1 MECIP
6 FACPSCGA
14 RMYFVQETKAT
25 TYDMWLF
32 SETMEVRFIKN
43 FHLVRPCFRNRF
55 SKLKSKPVPSCCA
68 LFVEASTL
76 TPVKV
81 NHIIHL
87 RGDDYQKIR
96 IIKNDQVYYEGEVR
110 YENGT
115 IEELE
120 NAQVKHW
127 SVDNGVL
134 VLEIK

>member
-1 MECIP
+1 MP
-6 FACPSCGA
+6 
-14 RMYFVQETKAT
+14 
-25 TYDMWLF
+25 
-32 SETMEVRFIKN
+32 
-43 FHLVRPCFRNRF
+43 
-55 SKLKSKPVPSCCA
+55 
-68 LFVEASTL
+68 

-87 RGDDYQKIR
+87 RRDDYQKIR

>member
-1 MECIP
+1 MP
-6 FACPSCGA
+6 
-14 RMYFVQETKAT
+14 
-25 TYDMWLF
+25 
-32 SETMEVRFIKN
+32 
-43 FHLVRPCFRNRF
+43 
-55 SKLKSKPVPSCCA
+55 
-68 LFVEASTL
+68 

-81 NHIIHL
+81 NHIIQL

-127 SVDNGVL
+127 SVDDGVL

>member
-1 MECIP
+1 MP
-6 FACPSCGA
+6 
-14 RMYFVQETKAT
+14 
-25 TYDMWLF
+25 
-32 SETMEVRFIKN
+32 
-43 FHLVRPCFRNRF
+43 
-55 SKLKSKPVPSCCA
+55 
-68 LFVEASTL
+68 

>member
-1 MECIP
+1 MP
-6 FACPSCGA
+6 
-14 RMYFVQETKAT
+14 
-25 TYDMWLF
+25 
-32 SETMEVRFIKN
+32 
-43 FHLVRPCFRNRF
+43 
-55 SKLKSKPVPSCCA
+55 
-68 LFVEASTL
+68 

-81 NHIIHL
+81 NHIIYL

-96 IIKNDQVYYEGEVR
+96 IIKNGQVYYEGEVR

>member
-1 MECIP
+1 MP
-6 FACPSCGA
+6 
-14 RMYFVQETKAT
+14 
-25 TYDMWLF
+25 
-32 SETMEVRFIKN
+32 
-43 FHLVRPCFRNRF
+43 
-55 SKLKSKPVPSCCA
+55 
-68 LFVEASTL
+68 

-87 RGDDYQKIR
+87 RGD
-96 IIKNDQVYYEGEVR
+96 DQVYYEGEVR

-127 SVDNGVL
+127 SLDNGVL

>member
-1 MECIP
+1 MP
-6 FACPSCGA
+6 
-14 RMYFVQETKAT
+14 
-25 TYDMWLF
+25 
-32 SETMEVRFIKN
+32 
-43 FHLVRPCFRNRF
+43 
-55 SKLKSKPVPSCCA
+55 
-68 LFVEASTL
+68 

-81 NHIIHL
+81 NHIIHH

>member
-1 MECIP
+1 MP
-6 FACPSCGA
+6 
-14 RMYFVQETKAT
+14 
-25 TYDMWLF
+25 
-32 SETMEVRFIKN
+32 
-43 FHLVRPCFRNRF
+43 
-55 SKLKSKPVPSCCA
+55 
-68 LFVEASTL
+68 

-81 NHIIHL
+81 NHIIRL

>member
-1 MECIP
+1 MP
-6 FACPSCGA
+6 
-14 RMYFVQETKAT
+14 
-25 TYDMWLF
+25 
-32 SETMEVRFIKN
+32 
-43 FHLVRPCFRNRF
+43 
-55 SKLKSKPVPSCCA
+55 
-68 LFVEASTL
+68 

-120 NAQVKHW
+120 NAQVK
-127 SVDNGVL
+127 VCR
-134 VLEIK
+134 

>member
-55 SKLKSKPVPSCCA
+55 SKLKSKPVPFCCA
-68 LFVEASTL
+68 LIVEASTL
-76 TPVKV
+76 MMFVKQALCRPLLNV
-81 NHIIHL
+81 
-87 RGDDYQKIR
+87 
-96 IIKNDQVYYEGEVR
+96 
-110 YENGT
+110 
-115 IEELE
+115 
-120 NAQVKHW
+120 VK
-127 SVDNGVL
+127 S
-134 VLEIK
+134 

>member
-1 MECIP
+1 MP
-6 FACPSCGA
+6 
-14 RMYFVQETKAT
+14 
-25 TYDMWLF
+25 
-32 SETMEVRFIKN
+32 
-43 FHLVRPCFRNRF
+43 
-55 SKLKSKPVPSCCA
+55 
-68 LFVEASTL
+68 

-87 RGDDYQKIR
+87 RGDDYQKIL

>member
-1 MECIP
+1 MP
-6 FACPSCGA
+6 TP
-14 RMYFVQETKAT
+14 
-25 TYDMWLF
+25 
-32 SETMEVRFIKN
+32 
-43 FHLVRPCFRNRF
+43 
-55 SKLKSKPVPSCCA
+55 LKVY
-68 LFVEASTL
+68 
-76 TPVKV
+76 
-81 NHIIHL
+81 HIIHL

>member
-1 MECIP
+1 MP
-6 FACPSCGA
+6 
-14 RMYFVQETKAT
+14 
-25 TYDMWLF
+25 
-32 SETMEVRFIKN
+32 
-43 FHLVRPCFRNRF
+43 
-55 SKLKSKPVPSCCA
+55 
-68 LFVEASTL
+68 

-81 NHIIHL
+81 KHIIHL

-96 IIKNDQVYYEGEVR
+96 IIKNGQVYYEGEVR

>member
-1 MECIP
+1 MP
-6 FACPSCGA
+6 
-14 RMYFVQETKAT
+14 
-25 TYDMWLF
+25 
-32 SETMEVRFIKN
+32 
-43 FHLVRPCFRNRF
+43 
-55 SKLKSKPVPSCCA
+55 
-68 LFVEASTL
+68 

-127 SVDNGVL
+127 SVDNGVGNQIGATARRTFSFWEGL
-134 VLEIK
+134 K

>member
-1 MECIP
+1 MP
-6 FACPSCGA
+6 
-14 RMYFVQETKAT
+14 
-25 TYDMWLF
+25 
-32 SETMEVRFIKN
+32 
-43 FHLVRPCFRNRF
+43 
-55 SKLKSKPVPSCCA
+55 
-68 LFVEASTL
+68 

-96 IIKNDQVYYEGEVR
+96 FKKNDQVYYEGEVR

>member
-1 MECIP
+1 MP
-6 FACPSCGA
+6 
-14 RMYFVQETKAT
+14 
-25 TYDMWLF
+25 
-32 SETMEVRFIKN
+32 
-43 FHLVRPCFRNRF
+43 
-55 SKLKSKPVPSCCA
+55 
-68 LFVEASTL
+68 

-87 RGDDYQKIR
+87 RGDDYQNIR

>member
-1 MECIP
+1 MGHEC
-6 FACPSCGA
+6 
-14 RMYFVQETKAT
+14 
-25 TYDMWLF
+25 
-32 SETMEVRFIKN
+32 
-43 FHLVRPCFRNRF
+43 
-55 SKLKSKPVPSCCA
+55 
-68 LFVEASTL
+68 TL
-76 TPVKV
+76 CKK
-81 NHIIHL
+81 
-87 RGDDYQKIR
+87 QKIR